1 MLSLQDI
8 RVSYDG
14 RQPILKDISLSL
26 PKAAIVGIIGPN
38 GAGKSTLMKAMI
50 DLLPHTG
57 ELVFGEKE
65 LSKQL
70 KNVAYIAQKSS
81 IDMTFPIT
89 VRDCVALGCQVG
101 LGLFKRLPKQAY
113 QKVDDALEKVGLLA
127 LSKRQISQLSGGQFQ
142 RMLVARA
149 LVQEADLILLV
160 EPFVGIDM
168 VSEQLIME
176 LLKSQRDAG
185 KLILVVHHDLSKVS
199 DYFDQVILLNR
210 RLIAYGKTSQVFN
223 RSNLAKTYE
232 NQLPLEEVLS

>member
-57 ELVFGEKE
+57 EVVFGEKE

-113 QKVDDALEKVGLLA
+113 QKVGLLA

-149 LVQEADLILLV
+149 LVQEADLILLD

-210 RLIAYGKTSQVFN
+210 RLITYGKTSQVFN

>member
-57 ELVFGEKE
+57 EVVFGEKE

-89 VRDCVALGCQVG
+89 VRDCVALGRQVG

-149 LVQEADLILLV
+149 LVQEADLILLD

-210 RLIAYGKTSQVFN
+210 RLITYGKTSQVFN

>member
-26 PKAAIVGIIGPN
+26 PKADIVGIIGPN

-57 ELVFGEKE
+57 EVVFGEKE

-101 LGLFKRLPKQAY
+101 LGFYHA
-113 QKVDDALEKVGLLA
+113 V
-127 LSKRQISQLSGGQFQ
+127 
-142 RMLVARA
+142 RM
-149 LVQEADLILLV
+149 
-160 EPFVGIDM
+160 
-168 VSEQLIME
+168 
-176 LLKSQRDAG
+176 
-185 KLILVVHHDLSKVS
+185 
-199 DYFDQVILLNR
+199 
-210 RLIAYGKTSQVFN
+210 KTFSSSFCP
-223 RSNLAKTYE
+223 RK
-232 NQLPLEEVLS
+232 

>member
-1 MLSLQDI
+1 M
-8 RVSYDG
+8 
-14 RQPILKDISLSL
+14 
-26 PKAAIVGIIGPN
+26 
-38 GAGKSTLMKAMI
+38 
-50 DLLPHTG
+50 
-57 ELVFGEKE
+57 
-65 LSKQL
+65 
-70 KNVAYIAQKSS
+70 
-81 IDMTFPIT
+81 
-89 VRDCVALGCQVG
+89 
-101 LGLFKRLPKQAY
+101 
-113 QKVDDALEKVGLLA
+113 DDALEKVGLLA

-149 LVQEADLILLV
+149 LVQEADLILLD

>member
-26 PKAAIVGIIGPN
+26 PKADIVGIIGPN

-57 ELVFGEKE
+57 EVVFGEKE

-101 LGLFKRLPKQAY
+101 LGLFHA
-113 QKVDDALEKVGLLA
+113 V
-127 LSKRQISQLSGGQFQ
+127 
-142 RMLVARA
+142 RM
-149 LVQEADLILLV
+149 
-160 EPFVGIDM
+160 
-168 VSEQLIME
+168 
-176 LLKSQRDAG
+176 
-185 KLILVVHHDLSKVS
+185 
-199 DYFDQVILLNR
+199 
-210 RLIAYGKTSQVFN
+210 KTFSSSFCP
-223 RSNLAKTYE
+223 RK
-232 NQLPLEEVLS
+232 

>member
-1 MLSLQDI
+1 
-8 RVSYDG
+8 
-14 RQPILKDISLSL
+14 
-26 PKAAIVGIIGPN
+26 
-38 GAGKSTLMKAMI
+38 
-50 DLLPHTG
+50 
-57 ELVFGEKE
+57 
-65 LSKQL
+65 
-70 KNVAYIAQKSS
+70 
-81 IDMTFPIT
+81 
-89 VRDCVALGCQVG
+89 
-101 LGLFKRLPKQAY
+101 
-113 QKVDDALEKVGLLA
+113 
-127 LSKRQISQLSGGQFQ
+127 GGQFQ

-149 LVQEADLILLV
+149 LVQEADLILLD

-210 RLIAYGKTSQVFN
+210 RLIAYGETSQVFN